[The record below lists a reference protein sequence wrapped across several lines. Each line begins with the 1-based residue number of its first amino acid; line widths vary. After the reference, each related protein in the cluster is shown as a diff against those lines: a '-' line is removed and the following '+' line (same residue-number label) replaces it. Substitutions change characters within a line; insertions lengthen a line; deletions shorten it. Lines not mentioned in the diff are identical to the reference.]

1 MRNITDL
8 ENNALKFWPSK
19 LAEQEQNLSIIPR
32 LIETQDK
39 FISLLNISDASPTA
53 WKETLNLTTS
63 LPANLFLKHLVVL
76 SDIGGEKLKRFK
88 KELSNVFT
96 DDRMNFTWNGNLYSY
111 TFQTLH
117 RNKNWD
123 NPNLFIDGIGLTK
136 AVELTIMIED
146 ICMLLLFGEASTS
159 ANLPDVISEKC
170 IIGNMLGKNKEL
182 KTFVK
187 QRYIWVSRITG
198 GATANA
204 LGQLSQK
211 YVKDFLIRELPTWR
225 INQDRLTDVSQNDRT
240 NLSVD
245 IVAKAPN
252 NVICA
257 IEISFQVTTNSTIER
272 KAGQAQARQELLHS
286 RGHKIA
292 YVIDGAGNFERRS
305 ALTAICQYS
314 DCTVSFKDEE
324 LKKLVEYLKGL
335 EN

>member
-19 LAEQEQNLSIIPR
+19 LAEQEQDLSIIPR

-39 FISLLNISDASPTA
+39 FISLLNISDASPTV
-53 WKETLNLTTS
+53 WKETLNSTTS

-88 KELSNVFT
+88 KELRKVFQ
-96 DDRMNFTWNGNLYSY
+96 DSQMNFIWNENQYSY
-111 TFQTLH
+111 SFQTLH
-117 RNKNWD
+117 KNKNWD
-123 NPNLFIDGIGLTK
+123 NPHLFIDGTGLSK
-136 AVELTIMIED
+136 AVELTSMIED
-146 ICMLLLFGEASTS
+146 ICMLLLFGGTS
-159 ANLPDVISEKC
+159 ISDNLPDVISEKC
-170 IIGNMLGKNKEL
+170 IIGTMLGKNKEL

-198 GATANA
+198 GATANT
-204 LGQLSQK
+204 LGQLSQN
-211 YVKDFLIRELPTWR
+211 YVKNFLIKKLSTWR
-225 INQDRLTDVSQNDRT
+225 INQDRLTDVSQNNRT

-257 IEISFQVTTNSTIER
+257 IEVSFQVTTNSTIER
-272 KAGQAQARQELLHS
+272 KAGQAQARQKLLHS

-292 YVIDGAGNFERRS
+292 YVIDGAGNFERKS